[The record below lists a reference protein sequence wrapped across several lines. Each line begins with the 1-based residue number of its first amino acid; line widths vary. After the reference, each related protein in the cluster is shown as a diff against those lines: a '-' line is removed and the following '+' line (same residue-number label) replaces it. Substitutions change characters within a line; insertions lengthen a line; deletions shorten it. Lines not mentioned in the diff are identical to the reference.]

1 MKNKNKEKKEMQ
13 APVHE
18 LSRMRRVAER
28 GKGSRLQEGLCIGY
42 GGPWNTGTSPLYAYA
57 ELENWVKKDRERLIE
72 RKRSLLYCVNCSEG
86 DKAGFNGTPPLISLF
101 L

>member
-42 GGPWNTGTSPLYAYA
+42 GGP
-57 ELENWVKKDRERLIE
+57 
-72 RKRSLLYCVNCSEG
+72 
-86 DKAGFNGTPPLISLF
+86 
-101 L
+101 